1 LKVVSDLHAPEFTKK
16 RPVLKSTIEPTSL
29 DDFMALAEMSKK
41 KFDVERQTE
50 IVSEPTIIVKGGE
63 ISLVKG
69 FASTYVEYAKN
80 PSYKPLK
87 IPRRPQWTTEMTA
100 EELDTLEKQ
109 AFVGWRTEIA

>member
-1 LKVVSDLHAPEFTKK
+1 MKVVSDLHVPDMEKK
-16 RPVLKSTIEPTSL
+16 KPQLKSTIEPNSL

-69 FASTYVEYAKN
+69 FAQQYTEYAKN
-80 PSYKPLK
+80 PTYKPLK
-87 IPRRPQWTTEMTA
+87 IPR
-100 EELDTLEKQ
+100 
-109 AFVGWRTEIA
+109 